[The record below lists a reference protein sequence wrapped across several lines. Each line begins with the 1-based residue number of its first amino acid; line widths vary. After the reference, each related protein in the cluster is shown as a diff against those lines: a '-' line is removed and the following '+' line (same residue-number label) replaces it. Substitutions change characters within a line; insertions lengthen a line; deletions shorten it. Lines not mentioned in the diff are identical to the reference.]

1 MEERARNPIL
11 TESNMNKALMI
22 DRWIEEIKRKANPKE
37 LGMILVHNG
46 LVRATSKS
54 GKPVRGMKLSYDK
67 EKLDSIVLPLKQKPG
82 VVDIRVWIN
91 TGDLQVGDDIMFL
104 VVAGRFRTDVV
115 PVFEELLSVIK
126 REIVTEQEVQ
136 EWSPTGKARGT

>member
-1 MEERARNPIL
+1 MEERAGNPIL
-11 TESNMNKALMI
+11 TERNTEKTMLI
-22 DRWIEEIKRKANPKE
+22 DRWIEEIRRKANPEE

-54 GKPVRGMKLSYDK
+54 GKPVLGMKLSYDK
-67 EKLDSIVLPLKQKPG
+67 EKLASIVLTLKQKPG

-104 VVAGRFRTDVV
+104 VVAGRFRTDVL

-136 EWSPTGKARGT
+136 

>member
-11 TESNMNKALMI
+11 TESNTKKALMI
-22 DRWIEEIKRKANPKE
+22 DRWIEEIKRRANPEE

-46 LVRATSKS
+46 IVRATSKS

-67 EKLDSIVLPLKQKPG
+67 EKLDSMIPTFKQKTG
-82 VVDIRVWIN
+82 VVDVRVWIN
-91 TGDLQVGDDIMFL
+91 AGDLEVGDDIMFL
-104 VVAGRFRTDVV
+104 IVAGKFRTDVL

-136 EWSPTGKARGT
+136 

>member
-1 MEERARNPIL
+1 MEKRAGNPIL
-11 TESNMNKALMI
+11 TERNTKKTLMI
-22 DRWIEEIKRKANPKE
+22 DRWMEEIKLRANPEE

-46 LVRATSKS
+46 IVRATSKS
-54 GKPVRGMKLSYDK
+54 GNPVRSMKLSYDK
-67 EKLDSIVLPLKQKPG
+67 EKLDSIVLTLKQKPG

-91 TGDLQVGDDIMFL
+91 AGDLQVGDDIMFL
-104 VVAGRFRTDVV
+104 VVAGKFRTDVL

-136 EWSPTGKARGT
+136 